1 MRDGIAE
8 WVNALALAATV
19 CEAVALEVR
28 HGQRTEVREVA
39 EAFRAGQKGSSAMP
53 HKKNPI
59 RSERICGLAR
69 VVRGYVTPVTE
80 GIPLWH
86 ERDISHSSVERIAL
100 PDAAIATD
108 YLLDQ
113 TTRLVEGLQVDVA
126 RMRANLDVTD
136 GLMYSSAVL
145 LELVSAGMSREDAY
159 ALIQA
164 AAMETWASGTPFRDT
179 LRKQAAT
186 RGQSLPDARLDSA
199 FQPER
204 YVARLAPVFERLAAA
219 KLAPMTPGP
228 ETSYRVRG
236 GAPLH
241 GTVFVQGA
249 KNAALK
255 MIAASLLTGNGRT
268 VLRNVP
274 AIEDVK
280 RAVELAEAVGAVVEF
295 HESERTL
302 VVDASNL
309 TSPVLPAEIA
319 RRFRGAVLFVPALLH
334 RFGEA
339 VIEGIGGCNLG
350 SRSLDFHYRGFA
362 RLGAVVDEGE
372 TVIHIKASKLQGAHL
387 YLDTP
392 SHTGTENLIMAASLA
407 PGKTIIDNCA
417 QEPEVLDVIAFLT
430 KMGARITGG
439 GTGFITVH
447 GVDELTAVEH
457 TVMAD
462 RIDAGVFAMAAAIT
476 GGEVNLVGASLEH
489 FGVVRWKL
497 EQMGVEFGT
506 NGAVVSVRTDRP
518 PRPIN
523 VITGP
528 YPGFA
533 TDLQSPIMALACLA
547 EGASY
552 IRETIFD
559 GRYTLVAELNKMGAK
574 VEFDG
579 SRVVVH
585 GPIEFTG
592 RPGDRARPADRHR
605 AGAGRPGRRGRDP
618 GHPGYLIDRGHADI
632 AKRFNALGA
641 DVAAVSA

>member
-1 MRDGIAE
+1 MI
-8 WVNALALAATV
+8 T
-19 CEAVALEVR
+19 
-28 HGQRTEVREVA
+28 
-39 EAFRAGQKGSSAMP
+39 
-53 HKKNPI
+53 
-59 RSERICGLAR
+59 
-69 VVRGYVTPVTE
+69 
-80 GIPLWH
+80 
-86 ERDISHSSVERIAL
+86 
-100 PDAAIATD
+100 
-108 YLLDQ
+108 
-113 TTRLVEGLQVDVA
+113 
-126 RMRANLDVTD
+126 
-136 GLMYSSAVL
+136 
-145 LELVSAGMSREDAY
+145 
-159 ALIQA
+159 
-164 AAMETWASGTPFRDT
+164 
-179 LRKQAAT
+179 
-186 RGQSLPDARLDSA
+186 
-199 FQPER
+199 
-204 YVARLAPVFERLAAA
+204 
-219 KLAPMTPGP
+219 GP
-228 ETSYRVRG
+228 EARYCVRG
-236 GAPLH
+236 GTPLH

-255 MIAASLLTGNGRT
+255 MIAASLLTANGHT

-274 AIEDVK
+274 AIEDVR

-295 HESERTL
+295 HEAERTL

-319 RRFRGAVLFVPALLH
+319 RRFRSSVLFVPALLH

-339 VIEGIGGCNLG
+339 IIEGVGGCNLG
-350 SRSLDFHYRGFA
+350 NRNLDFHYRGFA
-362 RLGAVVDEGE
+362 RLGAIVDEGE
-372 TVIHIKASKLQGAHL
+372 STIRIKASKLQGAHL

-407 PGKTIIDNCA
+407 PGKTIIDNTA

-506 NGAVVSVRTDRP
+506 HGAVVSVKMDRELL
-518 PRPIN
+518 RPIN

-533 TDLQSPIMALACLA
+533 TDLQSPIMALACMA
-547 EGASY
+547 DGASY

-559 GRYTLVAELNKMGAK
+559 GRYTLVGELNKMGAK
-574 VEFDG
+574 VELDG
-579 SRVVVH
+579 NAVIVH
-585 GPIEFTG
+585 GPSQFKGTEVVAHDLRTG
-592 RPGDRARPADRHR
+592 IALVL
-605 AGAGRPGRRGRDP
+605 AGLAAEGETTVT
-618 GHPGYLIDRGHADI
+618 PGYLIDRGHAAI
-632 AKRFNALGA
+632 VQRFNALGA
-641 DVAAVSA
+641 DITAIPADC